1 MAILT
6 PLPKNMEPLIR
17 SQLAEALQLSYN
29 DIIPSILTLRVTQAN
44 TTDQVFDVY
53 RMPGDFAFVISEI
66 RGHLAIN
73 NLGGETTAGTGMLNV
88 GGVRNRVIAKALNAQ
103 IQLTNPDR
111 DDLRYV
117 ERDLTNTVNN
127 VVINYLS
134 LAMLLPIA
142 GGSSIKLIK
151 DRDVQP
157 LIVPPNERLKLTFQ
171 QAVALGADDQQ
182 TEYGLDFVGALVRAR
197 G

>member
-6 PLPKNMEPLIR
+6 PLPKNMEPVIR

-44 TTDQVFDVY
+44 TTEQIFDVY

-142 GGSSIKLIK
+142 GGAPIKLIK

>member
-6 PLPKNMEPLIR
+6 PLPKNMEPVIR

-142 GGSSIKLIK
+142 GGSPIKLIK

>member
-6 PLPKNMEPLIR
+6 PLPKNMEPVIR

-142 GGSSIKLIK
+142 GGSPVKLIK

>member
-6 PLPKNMEPLIR
+6 PLPKNMEPVIR

-44 TTDQVFDVY
+44 TTDQIFDVY

-73 NLGGETTAGTGMLNV
+73 NLGGETTAGTGMQVV
-88 GGVRNRVIAKALNAQ
+88 GGVRNRVIMKALNAQ

-157 LIVPPNERLKLTFQ
+157 LIVPPNERLKMTFQ
-171 QAVALGADDQQ
+171 QAVALGVDDQQ

>member
-6 PLPKNMEPLIR
+6 PLPKNMEPIIR

-171 QAVALGADDQQ
+171 QAVALGGDDQQ